1 LEWGKGC
8 KAPPI
13 TTYTALQRAALLQMA
28 WDYVASALDGR
39 ASAFALYA
47 SGGVP
52 VWRGR
57 LRRRFERYNALANA
71 GLRTLNRDMPDFD
84 LSSLR
89 EVPWA
94 PRRTVTPPVYYYKLW
109 FTMHNKAWTSH
120 HA

>member
-1 LEWGKGC
+1 V
-8 KAPPI
+8 
-13 TTYTALQRAALLQMA
+13 LQRAALLQMA

-39 ASAFALYA
+39 ASAFERYA

-52 VWRGR
+52 AWRGR

-71 GLRTLNRDMPDFD
+71 VLHALTMDMPDMD

-94 PRRTVTPPVYYYKLW
+94 PRRHHPYK
-109 FTMHNKAWTSH
+109 A
-120 HA
+120 